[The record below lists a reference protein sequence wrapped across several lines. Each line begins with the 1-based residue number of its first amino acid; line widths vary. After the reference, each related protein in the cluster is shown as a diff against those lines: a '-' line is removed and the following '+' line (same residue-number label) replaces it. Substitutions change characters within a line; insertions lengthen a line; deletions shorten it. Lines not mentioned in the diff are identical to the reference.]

1 MERIGLV
8 FPGTGRLNMK
18 KKLTVVVDERGNVI
32 ATHAPNPNPVAGGIT
47 VQSGLRALPGQVL
60 HEIELEVPESF
71 RQEQEIIDFHRRIQD
86 HLARS

>member
-1 MERIGLV
+1 
-8 FPGTGRLNMK
+8 MK